1 IKDALNKL
9 GKEFERFDTRMK
21 KLADH
26 IRLAHD
32 DAVEVHTTSKKISD
46 RFRKIE
52 AVELDHPQQDVL
64 EVLEGE

>member
-1 IKDALNKL
+1 
-9 GKEFERFDTRMK
+9 MK

-32 DAVEVHTTSKKISD
+32 DALDVHTTSKKISD

-52 AVELDHPQQDVL
+52 AVELEHPQADVL